1 MRKNKIKQNEN
12 LLTSE
17 SYILVPHL
25 LRWTQVENNLRVEG
39 ACGIDDTLD
48 LVFRIITF
56 LACVLN
62 FKDFIF
68 G

>member
-1 MRKNKIKQNEN
+1 M
-12 LLTSE
+12 
-17 SYILVPHL
+17 
-25 LRWTQVENNLRVEG
+25 ENNLRVEG
-39 ACGIDDTLD
+39 ACGIDDTSD

-68 G
+68 C